1 MTSKKWANGYHV
13 DMATQFTYSSLIKPS
28 RTKFFT
34 GAQVGLRK
42 NKFRDYWLDKPIHL
56 YRMWFLFVRL
66 VVDCEENKIRFGA
79 KKEHSVKLNKRFY
92 KDWDVHNYLDARFDD
107 WFTDKIHL
115 FGEQEVSIVKEGE
128 LSSEHLYLKFNK
140 NQRKEDILRQARLLL
155 KDSKFKSSS
164 KFPIQKQHKY
174 FYLHQQYN
182 AFIMRQ
188 NGGKNADISDWL
200 KTNYSKYNKRVSVE
214 DAALRKLYR
223 ASEQIVLDVAE
234 GEF

>member
-1 MTSKKWANGYHV
+1 MK
-13 DMATQFTYSSLIKPS
+13 SSTKSGCRVS
-28 RTKFFT
+28 REL
-34 GAQVGLRK
+34 GAIQRK

-79 KKEHSVKLNKRFY
+79 KKEHSVKLNNWFY
-92 KDWDVHNYLDARFDD
+92 RDWDVHNYLDAKFDD

-115 FGEQEVSIVKEGE
+115 FGEQEVSIVKKSEN
-128 LSSEHLYLKFNK
+128 SSEHLYLKFNK

-174 FYLHQQYN
+174 FYLHQQFN

-200 KTNYSKYNKRVSVE
+200 KTNYSKYNKRVSAE

-223 ASEQIVLDVAE
+223 ASERVVLDVAK